1 MKELRVNRWDIE
13 AAMNPPQ
20 DMGGDMMHYLDRET
34 GEVFWLC
41 EDDSNYEFTTG
52 EPAED
57 NAKLKHRVDT
67 EPERYLWIVPLDQF
81 DFQQMLR
88 DFLLTDW
95 TTDKDRWQ
103 DAYDAYNGAI
113 GRWKRRVRDRDA
125 IHAFREYESEQIL
138 KRGEEFLREN
148 GVIPVWK

>member
-1 MKELRVNRWDIE
+1 
-13 AAMNPPQ
+13 MNGITPI
-20 DMGGDMMHYLDRET
+20 HVLDLAT
-34 GEVFWLC
+34 GEVLWLYESD
-41 EDDSNYEFTTG
+41 EDFESATG
-52 EPAED
+52 EPFERNAEVRIRI
-57 NAKLKHRVDT
+57 NS
-67 EPERYLWIVPLDQF
+67 EPQRYLRIEPLDHY

>member
-20 DMGGDMMHYLDRET
+20 DLHGMEHYLDRET
-34 GEVFWLC
+34 GEVLWLYE
-41 EDDSNYEFTTG
+41 EDWDYQFATG

-57 NAKLKHRVDT
+57 NAKLKRRVDT
-67 EPERYLWIVPLDQF
+67 EPERHLLIVPLDQS
-81 DFQQMLR
+81 DFQKMLR